1 MIPYVRIQLVLGTFV
16 VWIIRG
22 VPCQHGFMCG
32 CKQWSNDI
40 NIIQI
45 DLPDGNTKLFPKRK
59 PTESAESQNDVNK
72 QNDDLR
78 LGPVPIR

>member
-1 MIPYVRIQLVLGTFV
+1 
-16 VWIIRG
+16 
-22 VPCQHGFMCG
+22 MCG

-40 NIIQI
+40 NILQI
-45 DLPDGNTKLFPKRK
+45 DLPDGSTKLSTKRK

-78 LGPVPIR
+78 FGPVPIH